1 MKKYFADYPLE
12 ERKALWEKYLPRVQ
26 NEFDDYNYGIA
37 RDSFAETFPDYM
49 NMTEFEGVPFNPKDK
64 SHVALANMF
73 GWDDSYWD
81 NWEND
86 YTDTDSVEKT
96 GAYEMESFE
105 TMFRKAKGYDMKEE
119 ADTSDY
125 EPVDEKKEAQDK
137 QRRAVGD
144 KLTDEDGNSRLKHKA
159 NVPALENYDQDIH
172 APQGEVHDAD
182 KLKATKK
189 SAGFREMVARNCFE
203 KTGRIPD
210 VEFMDTY
217 EVKKAADEADFDEM
231 DGEEPIGDSGA
242 PTYSA
247 PDASENVISKPRVST
262 PEGLYSALK
271 DMGYSHN
278 FWDHKAHE
286 NYKTMANDFLTRHPN
301 PDITDPKYHAYYLDM
316 GLKKRK
322 EAAPNLPTS
331 APVSASAPAPV
342 EDYGTRIYD
351 APDDAIPDYYDGSP
365 LPTAPDAK
373 ARVAEKNKQAKE
385 RAKSSSKG
393 QSQMTLDGAEHQQMV
408 DKISGA
414 KNRAELEA
422 VLNNMGYFR
431 K

>member
-1 MKKYFADYPLE
+1 MADEIP
-12 ERKALWEKYLPRVQ
+12 
-26 NEFDDYNYGIA
+26 
-37 RDSFAETFPDYM
+37 TF
-49 NMTEFEGVPFNPKDK
+49 
-64 SHVALANMF
+64 
-73 GWDDSYWD
+73 
-81 NWEND
+81 
-86 YTDTDSVEKT
+86 
-96 GAYEMESFE
+96 ES
-105 TMFRKAKGYDMKEE
+105 MFRKSKGLDLAEE
-119 ADTSDY
+119 
-125 EPVDEKKEAQDK
+125 
-137 QRRAVGD
+137 
-144 KLTDEDGNSRLKHKA
+144 
-159 NVPALENYDQDIH
+159 VPSEEEST
-172 APQGEVHDAD
+172 PSEES
-182 KLKATKK
+182 KATKTEVIEK
-189 SAGFREMVARNCFE
+189 SAGIREMIARECFE

-210 VEFMDTY
+210 VDFMDTY
-217 EVKKAADEADFDEM
+217 EVKKAYSSMDDGDPGDKPERTNSPQKDFEMDDREYFVRTGDFD
-231 DGEEPIGDSGA
+231 DA
-242 PTYSA
+242 PK
-247 PDASENVISKPRVST
+247 DVSKPRVST

-286 NYKTMANDFLTRHPN
+286 NYKTMANEFLTRHPD

-331 APVSASAPAPV
+331 VPAPAPTPAPV
-342 EDYGTRIYD
+342 EDYGTRTYD
-351 APDDAIPDYYDGSP
+351 APDDAIPDYYDGSARP
-365 LPTAPDAK
+365 AAPDAQ
-373 ARVAEKNKQAKE
+373 ARVAEKNRQAKE